1 MAKIIIGSKHE
12 AELKVISRRI
22 VKILAIQDKPFDS
35 TLFKIPENETPQLV
49 VHPDSKSVYESRNAD
64 KYTCFHCSAAYPE
77 FADPCPYA
85 FDAYN
90 TNGDCLA
97 IK

>member
-1 MAKIIIGSKHE
+1 MNTVRSADNANRKIIM
-12 AELKVISRRI
+12 RRI
-22 VKILAIQDKPFDS
+22 LKLIKIDDKGIKPFDS

-49 VHPDSKSVYESRNAD
+49 LHDKSRAVYESRNAD
-64 KYTCFHCSAAYPE
+64 KYTCFDCAMAGQCEYAY
-77 FADPCPYA
+77 
-85 FDAYN
+85 DAYN